1 MNYGGWSD
9 QPLKKKIWVG
19 LIMLAVLV
27 SFALQL
33 PTIALKFGLTS
44 YECYVQKGI
53 IGTSCFYKN
62 SN

>member
-1 MNYGGWSD
+1 MSYGRWSD

-19 LIMLAVLV
+19 LIMLAVIA

-33 PTIALKFGLTS
+33 PTIALKFGLMS
-44 YECYVQKGI
+44 YVCYVQKGI
-53 IGTSCFYKN
+53 IGTSCFYKS